1 MTRTEVPEDIFT
13 EPEPDPD
20 TLAQAGG

>member
-13 EPEPDPD
+13 EPESDPD